1 MYRFGS
7 MMNKYVSGGN
17 TMIYEIVGSRPEI
30 HESVFLAPTSSVMGR
45 VRIGERSSV
54 WFGSVLR
61 GDTEDI
67 VIGKE
72 TNIQDLS
79 VIHADPGAPAIIGDR
94 VTVGHRCII
103 HGCIIEDDCLIGMG
117 AIVMNRSRI
126 GKGSVIAAGSVI
138 LENTEIPPYS
148 LVAGIPGK
156 VKRTLYPG
164 SEKETNRAAMHYVE
178 KAGHY
183 VRELKGI

>member
-1 MYRFGS
+1 
-7 MMNKYVSGGN
+7 
-17 TMIYEIVGSRPEI
+17 MIYEIVGTRPEI
-30 HESVFLAPTSSVMGR
+30 HESVFLAPNSSVMGR

-61 GDTEDI
+61 GDTDDI
-67 VIGKE
+67 VIGKDS
-72 TNIQDLS
+72 NIQDLS
-79 VIHADPGAPAIIGDR
+79 LIHADPGAPAIIGDR

-103 HGCIIEDDCLIGMG
+103 HGCVIEDDCLIGMG
-117 AIVMNRSRI
+117 AIIMNRSKI

-156 VKRTLYPG
+156 VKRTLEQG
-164 SEKETNRAAMHYVE
+164 SEKETSRAALHYVE
-178 KAGHY
+178 KAAQY
-183 VRELKGI
+183 IKDLAEAK

>member
-1 MYRFGS
+1 
-7 MMNKYVSGGN
+7 
-17 TMIYEIVGSRPEI
+17 MIYEITGAKPLI
-30 HESVFLAPTSSVMGR
+30 HETVFMAPGCSIMGK
-45 VRIGERSSV
+45 VKIGEKSSV

-67 VIGKE
+67 IIGNE
-72 TNIQDLS
+72 TNIQDLT
-79 VIHADPGAPAIIGDR
+79 VIHADPGAPATIGDR
-94 VTVGHRCII
+94 VTIGHRCII

-117 AIVMNRSRI
+117 AIIMNRSKI

-156 VKRTLYPG
+156 VKRTLEPG
-164 SEKETNRAAMHYVE
+164 SEIETGKAAKHYVE
-178 KAGHY
+178 KSRHY
-183 VRELKGI
+183 IAELKEL